1 MTAVEQY
8 TQISLYFNRALSGLN
23 IEPAFKGAIKAMQ
36 VCPEQLGKCFNATL
50 WELIEAVCNKNIIPT
65 GDEER
70 WDWFIAGCSLLEKF

>member
-1 MTAVEQY
+1 
-8 TQISLYFNRALSGLN
+8 
-23 IEPAFKGAIKAMQ
+23 MQ